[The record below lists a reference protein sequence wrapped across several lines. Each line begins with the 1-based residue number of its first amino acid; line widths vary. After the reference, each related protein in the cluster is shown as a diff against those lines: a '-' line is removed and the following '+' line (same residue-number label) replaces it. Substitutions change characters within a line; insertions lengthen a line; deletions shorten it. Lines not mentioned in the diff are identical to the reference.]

1 MLLMIEKSIRGRV
14 CHAIHQYLKAS
25 NKYMNDYD
33 KHKEWSFLKYWEV
46 NNLHGWSMS
55 QKLPVNDLNGL
66 KKSLNIM
73 KAL

>member
-33 KHKEWSFLKYWEV
+33 KHKE
-46 NNLHGWSMS
+46 
-55 QKLPVNDLNGL
+55 
-66 KKSLNIM
+66 
-73 KAL
+73 